1 MASRRVLVVD
11 DDDAIREVAAMALE
25 VVGGFDVSTASS
37 GGEAWDM
44 VLREPPD
51 AVLLDVMMPGM
62 DGPTLLSHLRS
73 DPVTYD
79 IPIVFLTA
87 KLQAGDRRDWA
98 DLTIAGVIPKP
109 FDPMTLSTEISRLLG
124 WSA

>member
-1 MASRRVLVVD
+1 
-11 DDDAIREVAAMALE
+11 
-25 VVGGFDVSTASS
+25 
-37 GGEAWDM
+37 
-44 VLREPPD
+44 
-51 AVLLDVMMPGM
+51 M